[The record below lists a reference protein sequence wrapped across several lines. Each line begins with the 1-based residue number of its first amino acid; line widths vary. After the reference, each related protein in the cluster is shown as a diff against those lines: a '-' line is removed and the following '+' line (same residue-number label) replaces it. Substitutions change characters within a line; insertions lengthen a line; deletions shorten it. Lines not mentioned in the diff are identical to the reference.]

1 MKATT
6 IKPGFLVSLHTAT
19 RGGVRYQRVDLEEEK
34 VEVPADETR
43 VSSGDRELVIVQE
56 KKRWEMTRVVEDAAE
71 HEMAGKVRSKARGI
85 ICSVCVNTPFGLL
98 CPDDREQALE
108 IAARVLLEPGAPVW

>member
-34 VEVPADETR
+34 VEVPADETW
-43 VSSGDRELVIVQE
+43 VSSGDGELVIVQE
-56 KKRWEMTRVVEDAAE
+56 KKRWETTRVVEDAAE
-71 HEMAGKVRSKARGI
+71 HEMAGKVRSKARGF

-98 CPDDREQALE
+98 CPADREQELD
-108 IAARVLLEPGAPVW
+108 AAIDKAQDRKSVV